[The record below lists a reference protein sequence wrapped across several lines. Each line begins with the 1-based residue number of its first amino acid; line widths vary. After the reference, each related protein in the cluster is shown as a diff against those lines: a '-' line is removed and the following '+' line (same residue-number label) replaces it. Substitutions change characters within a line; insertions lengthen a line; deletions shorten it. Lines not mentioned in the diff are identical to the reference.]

1 MQGSLLQAR
10 VFLHPVV
17 AHSWR
22 RVTYLQ
28 LITRVHRIEG
38 ADDGI
43 DLRRLQQRGCR
54 GRREGGTSG
63 PTEVQPL
70 IWTVIRIRCDIQ
82 ITFKIT

>member
-1 MQGSLLQAR
+1 MHLRGKGFHIPEAGTCMQGSLLQAR

-43 DLRRLQQRGCR
+43 DYEGYNSEFAGDEEKVAPAAPQRC
-54 GRREGGTSG
+54 S
-63 PTEVQPL
+63 P
-70 IWTVIRIRCDIQ
+70 
-82 ITFKIT
+82 